1 MKAVVEGK
9 AWATSLLRVVGAR
22 SGGCQHGN
30 SRQLLIWA
38 QRRNCS
44 EAVGE
49 TDVQNTTTTFPPTSH
64 PLGKPCL
71 LACSTREGSQDGGAP
86 EPPAGLHPPLRVG
99 AGLRDVIASGLGLYD
114 LSETLNPE
122 ASLLLAADYEGPGCG

>member
-9 AWATSLLRVVGAR
+9 AWATSLLRVVGTR

-49 TDVQNTTTTFPPTSH
+49 TDVQNTTTTLSTHSAPPGEAW
-64 PLGKPCL
+64 PAGL
-71 LACSTREGSQDGGAP
+71 LYQGSQDGGAP

-99 AGLRDVIASGLGLYD
+99 AGLCDVIASGLGLYD
-114 LSETLNPE
+114 ISETLNPE